1 MANVRVFGLTRGF
14 SGEEIKTRFYVVE
27 LPLEVPLG
35 TRGVYRMLKH
45 GNLWC
50 ILCIVAQLVA

>member
-1 MANVRVFGLTRGF
+1 MK
-14 SGEEIKTRFYVVE
+14 IKTRFYAGGF
-27 LPLEVPLG
+27 PLEVPLG